1 MSFFD
6 WLIRKKSHTVLCN
19 HMNIYL
25 CMKSCKPSIGKERR
39 NWQSQNLENLLEDS
53 NRCRNKQKLDGTQ
66 SATWSRQKTS

>member
-1 MSFFD
+1 
-6 WLIRKKSHTVLCN
+6 
-19 HMNIYL
+19 MNIYL